1 MKIMIDTNIIISAAL
16 SPSGRSAQAFMKA
29 ITPPYQPI
37 VCDYIVEEL
46 HGKFREK
53 FPKRQTELE
62 AFLFNMLLTVRLVP
76 TPVDTDESEKL
87 IRDQKDR
94 PILHAA
100 LEAHADLLLTGDKD
114 FLESSVTD
122 PRIISAAEFLDGDF

>member
-1 MKIMIDTNIIISAAL
+1 
-16 SPSGRSAQAFMKA
+16 MKA

-37 VCDYIVEEL
+37 ICDYIVEEL
-46 HGKFREK
+46 HRKFREK

-62 AFLFNMLLTVRLVP
+62 AFLFNMLLTVQRVP
-76 TPVDTDESEKL
+76 TPVGIDEAEKL
-87 IRDQKDR
+87 IRDKKDR

-100 LEAHADLLLTGDKD
+100 LNAHADLLLTGDRD

-122 PRIISAAEFLDGDF
+122 PHIISAAEFLDGDF